1 MGPAWRI
8 IQPYNVA
15 LAPQIN
21 SPEPLWYVGCKVMS
35 GEDKIC
41 ESPFSLVV
49 PTGDNGPK
57 ANYPQSTRRATSKP
71 TMRSSQDGQNRSRM
85 LPWRVLLPLART
97 ATLQARLGMAPFG
110 RAYRQSLKTKSAKH
124 SIPHAACHLAPAMR
138 GSCCGPTAIFHGSF
152 TAITAHW
159 IGY

>member
-1 MGPAWRI
+1 LRSDRIPETLHQLFRSSMGPAWRI

-21 SPEPLWYVGCKVMS
+21 SPEPLWYV
-35 GEDKIC
+35 
-41 ESPFSLVV
+41 V

-71 TMRSSQDGQNRSRM
+71 TMRISQDGQNRSRM

-97 ATLQARLGMAPFG
+97 ATLQARLGMALYG

-124 SIPHAACHLAPAMR
+124 SIPHAVCHLAPAMR
-138 GSCCGPTAIFHGSF
+138 GSCCGPTAIFRGSF
-152 TAITAHW
+152 TAITGHW